1 MHWRIVYKMVGES
14 FQQLYEILNARSD
27 KEIKN
32 MYLCSYNASHKEMKW
47 TDRLFQLYWTF
58 LEA

>member
-1 MHWRIVYKMVGES
+1 MYWRIVYKMVGES
-14 FQQLYEILNARSD
+14 FQQFYEILNARSD

-47 TDRLFQLYWTF
+47 TDRLF
-58 LEA
+58 